1 MMSRSGISQVSAL
14 VAVALCV
21 WPAMR
26 RSVRGSEQQ
35 PIRIHVA
42 NRPRPVA
49 EAVMQVEAATGVVV
63 TYEDTRYVHPDDIV
77 DITDRLAPDK
87 HLSERIVAMR
97 PGTIDVTYDPQP
109 GPIEPQVDGL
119 LHRVLADS
127 DAMGNTGRF
136 RVEKVTGG
144 YHVVPVAMRGTS
156 GAMEPYAS
164 PLDTPFTLPHQEGN
178 AFEMISLL
186 TQTVTTA
193 SGHRVGPGLIPMNW
207 SARSRLTVE
216 AHHERARDVLW
227 RALRSANLDLSWQ
240 LRCEVGDDGLCALNI
255 HGVQEKQ

>member
-1 MMSRSGISQVSAL
+1 MMSRARFIYVSAL
-14 VAVALCV
+14 VAVALSV
-21 WPAMR
+21 WPATER
-26 RSVRGSEQQ
+26 PAQGSQQ
-35 PIRIHVA
+35 QSIRIHVA

-97 PGTIDVTYDPQP
+97 PGTIDVTYDPQA

-119 LHRVLADS
+119 LHRILAYS
-127 DAMGNTGRF
+127 NAVGNTGRF
-136 RVEKVTGG
+136 RVDKVSGG
-144 YHVVPVAMRGTS
+144 YHVVPVAMRGRS

-164 PLDTPFTLPHQEGN
+164 PLDTRITLPHQEGN

-216 AHHERARDVLW
+216 AQDERARDVLW
-227 RALRSANLDLSWQ
+227 RALRSANLNLSWQ
-240 LRCEVGDDGLCALNI
+240 LLCEVGDDGLCALNI
-255 HGVQEKQ
+255 HGAQQKQ